1 VRVKWLDRFAA
12 AVVYSTLLAAGG
24 IALSTISGPTR
35 DRWLDWAST
44 NLVNLRHHP
53 VSALVVSAFL
63 AEDDRLAW
71 VLLALVSLGATGW
84 ALGAWRT
91 ATLVGT
97 AHVVGT
103 LVSEGVLWARINAGA
118 VPVAQERTRDVGPSY
133 VVICALVAGLVY
145 APWIGRALCA
155 IGFVLV
161 APGSF
166 SGLPHLELAT
176 MGHTCALLIAI
187 GFGWVLRRSRRST
200 RQPAP
205 TES

>member
-1 VRVKWLDRFAA
+1 VKWLDRFGV
-12 AVVYSTLLAAGG
+12 AVLYSALLAAGG
-24 IALSTISGPTR
+24 ITLSGLPGPTR
-35 DRWLDWAST
+35 DRWLDWSST

-53 VSALVVSAFL
+53 VPAMVVSVFL

-71 VLLALVSLGATGW
+71 VLLALVALGATGW
-84 ALGAWRT
+84 AIGAWRT

-118 VPVAQERTRDVGPSY
+118 VPAAQEHTRDVGPSY
-133 VVICALVAGLVY
+133 VVISALVAGLLY
-145 APWIGRALCA
+145 APWIWRGLCA
-155 IGFVLV
+155 IGLVLV

-166 SGLPHLELAT
+166 SGLPHLELAA
-176 MGHTCALLIAI
+176 MGHTAASLVAI
-187 GFGWVLRRSRRST
+187 GLGWVLRRNRRST
-200 RQPAP
+200 RPPAP